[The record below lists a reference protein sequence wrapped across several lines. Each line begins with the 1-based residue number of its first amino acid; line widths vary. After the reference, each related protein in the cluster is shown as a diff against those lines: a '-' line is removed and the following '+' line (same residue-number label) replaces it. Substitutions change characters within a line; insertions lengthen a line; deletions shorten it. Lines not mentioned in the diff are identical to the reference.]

1 MDNINDLIGDA
12 AKQLM
17 AQADGIQN
25 QKLKAS
31 AQRVART
38 VSAKTRDELISVA
51 RSDAY
56 GRDTRFIKYL
66 PITWRQKAVMGRVY
80 SFQCTTNKDG
90 TPGEFRM
97 SLATRPG
104 YTETT
109 RISAMEIRM
118 SLANTRTPRKRS
130 RRRKH
135 SYRRMGTRSMTRKM
149 ASAPSST
156 GL

>member
-1 MDNINDLIGDA
+1 MRLKPEPVREDTIGSIWTNERRHP
-12 AKQLM
+12 KGCLSFFE
-17 AQADGIQN
+17 QN
-25 QKLKAS
+25 MQNVWSLPLACLLVCQS
-31 AQRVART
+31 AIFVDSKR
-38 VSAKTRDELISVA
+38 
-51 RSDAY
+51 
-56 GRDTRFIKYL
+56 
-66 PITWRQKAVMGRVY
+66 
-80 SFQCTTNKDG
+80 DG
-90 TPGEFRM
+90 TELFNGRREPRWTGRFDISSTGRAFGSVLQRARVM
-97 SLATRPG
+97 
-104 YTETT
+104 TETT